1 MTSST
6 AEAFRARGR
15 ALLVGLLLPGLAL
28 AQPAAG
34 DAARAPAA
42 PSAALRPLVERV
54 LKARNQDRVVNE
66 MELGVAALG
75 LGEIDIARHAFD
87 SALHLI
93 EITHGGTEQARQARS
108 LWYEEGTKDFKGE
121 PYERAMAYYYRGLIY
136 LQDRDADNAR
146 ACFNAAIL
154 QDSFAEEQQNRC
166 DFAVLYL
173 MAAYAAHLQRDAA
186 ARDEYFADFMR
197 FRPDFT
203 APDWDNSLLAVV
215 ETGKG
220 PRKLADG
227 VGHFQMK
234 IFRGKGFKD
243 VAAQLGAGEQ
253 KWRAYPAEDIAFQAM
268 TRGSRPIDAI
278 LEGKVQF
285 KKKAESIGTSLT
297 AVSSEVMVAAPLA
310 GSANGTGNLQ
320 AAAGGLAAI
329 GAIAALVAQNAKP
342 RADTRCWPNLPDTV
356 HVAFLPKS
364 VRGSPVS
371 ASFLDADGN
380 VLGRKEQVPAA
391 EDTLVWFKNS

>member
-6 AEAFRARGR
+6 AKPAGAAAHRWRTAVVTILIP
-15 ALLVGLLLPGLAL
+15 AVAL
-28 AQPAAG
+28 AQTAAVTDAPRPPVPAN
-34 DAARAPAA
+34 
-42 PSAALRPLVERV
+42 LRPLVDKV
-54 LKARNQDRVVNE
+54 TKAQNKDRVVNE
-66 MELGVAALG
+66 MELGVAALA
-75 LGEIDIARHAFD
+75 LGELDIARHAFD

-136 LQDRDADNAR
+136 LRDRDADNAR

-173 MAAYAAHLQRDAA
+173 LAAYAAHLQNDRA
-186 ARDEYFADFMR
+186 ARDENFADFLR
-197 FRPDFT
+197 FRPDFPP
-203 APDWDNSLLAVV
+203 PDWDNSVLAVA

-243 VAAQLGAGEQ
+243 VAAQFGAGEG
-253 KWRAYPAEDIAFQAM
+253 KWRAYPAEDVAFQAM

-278 LEGKVQF
+278 LEGKVAF
-285 KKKAESIGTSLT
+285 KKQAENIGTSLT
-297 AVSSEVMVAAPLA
+297 SLSSEVMVSAPLL
-310 GSANGTGNLQ
+310 GNSGGAQ
-320 AAAGGLAAI
+320 AAAGGLAVL
-329 GAIAALVAQNAKP
+329 GIASALIAQNAKP
-342 RADTRCWPNLPDTV
+342 RADTRAWPNLPDTI
-356 HVAFLPKS
+356 HVAFLPKA
-364 VRGSPVS
+364 VRGTAVS
-371 ASFLDADGN
+371 AAFLDAEGN
-380 VLGRKEQVPAA
+380 VLASKEQVPQDA
-391 EDTLVWFKNS
+391 DTLLWFKNS

>member
-6 AEAFRARGR
+6 AERGSGLRGWPAFVAVLLVP
-15 ALLVGLLLPGLAL
+15 ALLV
-28 AQPAAG
+28 AQTTGDGARPPA
-34 DAARAPAA
+34 
-42 PSAALRPLVERV
+42 SVVLRPLVDKVTRAQN
-54 LKARNQDRVVNE
+54 KDRVVNE
-66 MELGVAALG
+66 MELGVTALA
-75 LGEIDIARHAFD
+75 LGEIDVARHAFD

-136 LQDRDADNAR
+136 LRDRDADNAR
-146 ACFNAAIL
+146 ACFNAAVL

-166 DFAVLYL
+166 DFAVMYL
-173 MAAYAAHLQRDAA
+173 MAAYATHLQGDKN
-186 ARDEYFADFMR
+186 ARDEYFAEFLR
-197 FRPDFT
+197 FRPDFPV
-203 APDWDNSLLAVV
+203 PDWDNSIIAVV

-234 IFRGKGFKD
+234 LFRGKGFKD
-243 VAAQLGAGEQ
+243 VAAQLAVGQQ

-268 TRGSRPIDAI
+268 TRGSRPIDRI

-285 KKKAESIGTSLT
+285 KKQAENVGTSLT
-297 AVSSEVMVAAPLA
+297 SASSEVMVAAPLL
-310 GSANGTGNLQ
+310 GNSSGMQ
-320 AAAGGLAAI
+320 AAAGGLALI
-329 GAIAALVAQNAKP
+329 GIASALIASNAKP
-342 RADTRCWPNLPDTV
+342 RADTRYWPNLPDTV

-364 VRGSPVS
+364 VRGTAVS
-371 ASFLDADGN
+371 AAFLDAEGN
-380 VLGRKEQVPAA
+380 ELSRQEQTPPEA
-391 EDTLVWFKNS
+391 ETLLWFKNS

>member
-6 AEAFRARGR
+6 AEPAGPAGGR
-15 ALLVGLLLPGLAL
+15 WPVAVLALLLPAMAPG
-28 AQPAAG
+28 QTAAVT
-34 DAARAPAA
+34 DAPRP
-42 PSAALRPLVERV
+42 PVPTSLRPLVDKV
-54 LKARNQDRVVNE
+54 TKAQNKDRVVNE
-66 MELGVAALG
+66 MELGVAALV
-75 LGEIDIARHAFD
+75 LGEPDIARHAFD

-93 EITHGGTEQARQARS
+93 EITHGGTEQSRQARS

-136 LQDRDADNAR
+136 LRDRDADNAR

-173 MAAYAAHLQRDAA
+173 LAAYAAHLQNDGA
-186 ARDEYFADFMR
+186 ARDENFADFLR
-197 FRPDFT
+197 FRPDFPP
-203 APDWDNSLLAVV
+203 PDWDNSVLAIA

-243 VAAQLGAGEQ
+243 VAAQFAAGEQ
-253 KWRAYPAEDIAFQAM
+253 QWRAYPAEDVAFQAM

-278 LEGKVQF
+278 LEGKIAF
-285 KKKAESIGTSLT
+285 KKQAENCDDEYTKSEYLCMMGATS
-297 AVSSEVMVAAPLA
+297 AE
-310 GSANGTGNLQ
+310 
-320 AAAGGLAAI
+320 AI
-329 GAIAALVAQNAKP
+329 EKCNE
-342 RADTRCWPNLPDTV
+342 
-356 HVAFLPKS
+356 
-364 VRGSPVS
+364 SP
-371 ASFLDADGN
+371 
-380 VLGRKEQVPAA
+380 
-391 EDTLVWFKNS
+391 